1 MAENQRSRNAS
12 NPEHM
17 IGRTLHNGTYTIQSV
32 LGHGGMGKVYLA
44 THETL
49 QTQLAIKQARADQ
62 PLPESV
68 VAELDHL
75 LYSNDPDRYNA
86 AYKNSENV
94 FPISGGL
101 HTDRFLREA
110 LLLARLEHFA
120 IPALYDYFAEDGYW
134 YLVMDYVPGPTLDA
148 YLRKHTPLPPLLA
161 LNYAMHLCEVLDY
174 LHHQTPPVIFRDLK
188 PSNVILAPD
197 GTLTLIDFGIARY
210 FKTGQINDTTDF
222 GSPGYASPEQYS
234 GEGQTDARTDLY
246 SLGVVLHEMLTGKH
260 PKGSSTIFESPRQI
274 NPTLSAAICGL
285 VALATHVEPARR
297 IQSARVFY
305 LAMER
310 VYAIEEQL
318 ASLRTVEQLYAL
330 EQLATRAQATPTAHN
345 TAAYIDR
352 PQDSEQQTITVDM
365 FSDEEGQPSIG
376 DEQPP
381 SPVWVARFDQ
391 RQHIRQ
397 VLGQSHQ
404 QQHEKEHEKPS
415 TRPTARDSKRLSS
428 AIPQTQ
434 HSQSVD
440 TEQQKNQG
448 SSHNSHC
455 ALQIGLSLVLALLL
469 SLSSHFVYL
478 YYFARHTSST
488 SRRSVQ
494 LLSPGT
500 SAAWHALA
508 ALPEPEADN
517 SAVYVQFQGRPYIY
531 MLGGYRS
538 QHQTPDYDHSL
549 YRYDILA
556 AHWETLNTPHLPGT
570 LNNAM
575 VTDEQGHLFF
585 TAGYSTD
592 TYTVVSALYI
602 YQITTNSVRK
612 IIPPAQISIGFGS
625 SMLAD
630 QQGHLYITQG
640 FMTAGHP
647 ETRASTGWY
656 RYDIASQQ
664 WHRLAALPQGLGY
677 SLLVRDNNGS
687 IFMFGGSDD
696 AGQQQQSQQI
706 YRYNT
711 LGDSWQTMQAS
722 IPQPL
727 SGAASCEMS
736 TGQIIAIGGYGN
748 TAQSGSAQAKQVNLY
763 DMHWQTLPAP
773 PFGHAEMGN
782 ALCDNNGHVF
792 VERGSDATHR
802 PTVDF
807 WELSLTG
814 QGSRL

>member
-1 MAENQRSRNAS
+1 
-12 NPEHM
+12 
-17 IGRTLHNGTYTIQSV
+17 
-32 LGHGGMGKVYLA
+32 MGKVYLA

-75 LYSNDPDRYNA
+75 LYSNDPDRYNTT
-86 AYKNSENV
+86 YKNSENV
-94 FPISGGL
+94 FPISGGP

-134 YLVMDYVPGPTLDA
+134 YMVMDYIPGPTLAA
-148 YLRKHTPLPPLLA
+148 YLRVYTPLPPLLA

-188 PSNVILAPD
+188 PSNIILAPD
-197 GTLTLIDFGIARY
+197 GTLTLVDFGIARY
-210 FKTGQINDTTDF
+210 FKASQINDTTDF

-234 GEGQTDARTDLY
+234 GEGQTDARSDLY

-260 PKGSSTIFESPRQI
+260 PKGSCTIFASPRQV
-274 NPTLSAAICGL
+274 NPALSAAICGL
-285 VALATHVEPARR
+285 VTLASHTEPARR

-330 EQLATRAQATPTAHN
+330 EQLATAAHVKPTERH
-345 TAAYIDR
+345 TAPSHIDKLL
-352 PQDSEQQTITVDM
+352 DSEQQMITQDM
-365 FSDEEGQPSIG
+365 FSDEDGQLTIG
-376 DEQPP
+376 DEQSL
-381 SPVWVARFDQ
+381 SPTWTARFDQ
-391 RQHIRQ
+391 RQQLRQ
-397 VLGQSHQ
+397 ELRQSHQ
-404 QQHEKEHEKPS
+404 QQHEQEHGKLS
-415 TRPTARDSKRLSS
+415 TMPTARDAKRRSS
-428 AIPQTQ
+428 ATPQVQ
-434 HSQSVD
+434 HFQSVD
-440 TEQQKNQG
+440 TEQQQNRAP
-448 SSHNSHC
+448 SHNSHC
-455 ALQIGLSLVLALLL
+455 ALQISLSLVLALLL
-469 SLSSHFVYL
+469 SLSSHFAYL
-478 YYFARHTSST
+478 HYFARRAASTTS
-488 SRRSVQ
+488 RSVQ
-494 LLSPGT
+494 LSSPGT
-500 SAAWHALA
+500 GAAWHALA
-508 ALPEPEADN
+508 ELPEPEADN
-517 SAVYVQFQGRPYIY
+517 SAVYVQIQGRPYIY

-538 QHQTPDYDHSL
+538 QHQTPDYDHNL
-549 YRYDILA
+549 YRYDVLA

-585 TAGYSTD
+585 SAGYSTD

-602 YQITTNSVRK
+602 YQIATNSVRK
-612 IIPPAQISIGFGS
+612 IIPPAQISIGFGG

-647 ETRASTGWY
+647 ATRASTGWY

-664 WHRLAALPQGLGY
+664 WHKLAPPPQGLGY
-677 SLLVRDNNGS
+677 TLLVRDNNGT

-706 YRYNT
+706 YRYNVP
-711 LGDSWQTMQAS
+711 GDSWQTMQATL
-722 IPQPL
+722 PRPL

-736 TGQIIAIGGYGN
+736 TGQIITIGGYDN
-748 TAQSGSAQAKQVNLY
+748 TAQSGPAQARQVNLY
-763 DMHWQTLPAP
+763 DMQWQTLPVP

-792 VERGSDATHR
+792 VERGADATHR

-814 QGSRL
+814 

>member
-1 MAENQRSRNAS
+1 MSENQRKRNAS
-12 NPEHM
+12 NPEYM
-17 IGRTLHNGTYTIQSV
+17 IGRTLQNGTYTIQRV

-134 YLVMDYVPGPTLDA
+134 YLVMDYIPGPTLDA
-148 YLRKHTPLPPLLA
+148 YLRKHSPLPPLQA

-188 PSNVILAPD
+188 PSNIILAPD

-222 GSPGYASPEQYS
+222 GSPGYASPEQYL
-234 GEGQTDARTDLY
+234 GEGQTDARSDLY

-260 PKGSSTIFESPRQI
+260 PKGSSTTFESPRQV
-274 NPTLSAAICGL
+274 NPALSAAICGL
-285 VALATHVEPARR
+285 VALATHAEPARR

-305 LAMER
+305 LALER

-318 ASLRTVEQLYAL
+318 ASQRTIEQLHVL
-330 EQLATRAQATPTAHN
+330 EQLATTAHVQPAEHQ
-345 TAAYIDR
+345 AAPTHIDKL
-352 PQDSEQQTITVDM
+352 QDSEQQTITQGT
-365 FSDEEGQPSIG
+365 FLDEEGQPTIE
-376 DEQPP
+376 DEQSL
-381 SPVWVARFDQ
+381 SPAWTARFDQ

-397 VLGQSHQ
+397 ELRQSHQ
-404 QQHEKEHEKPS
+404 QQHEKEHNTS
-415 TRPTARDSKRLSS
+415 SAMLTARNLKRRSS
-428 AIPQTQ
+428 APPQT
-434 HSQSVD
+434 HSAQFAEK
-440 TEQQKNQG
+440 EQQKNQG
-448 SSHNSHC
+448 SSHHSHC
-455 ALQIGLSLVLALLL
+455 ALQISVSLVLALLL

-478 YYFARHTSST
+478 HYFARRASPTTTRSAGLSSPET
-488 SRRSVQ
+488 NA
-494 LLSPGT
+494 T
-500 SAAWHALA
+500 WHALA

-538 QHQTPDYDHSL
+538 QHQIPDYDHNL

-556 AHWETLNTPHLPGT
+556 ARWETLNTPHLPGT

-602 YQITTNSVRK
+602 YQIATNSVSK
-612 IIPPAQISIGFGS
+612 IIPPAQMSIGFGG

-640 FMTAGHP
+640 FMTAGRP

-664 WHRLAALPQGLGY
+664 WHRLAPLPQGLGY
-677 SLLVRDNNGS
+677 TLLVRDNNGS
-687 IFMFGGSDD
+687 IFMFGGSSD
-696 AGQQQQSQQI
+696 AGQQQQSQKI

-711 LGDSWQTMQAS
+711 LGDSWEPMQTS
-722 IPQPL
+722 LPQPL

-748 TAQSGSAQAKQVNLY
+748 TAQTGPAQARQVNLY
-763 DMHWQTLPAP
+763 DMHWQTLPVP

-782 ALCDNNGHVF
+782 ALCDNDGHVF
-792 VERGSDATHR
+792 VERGSDKTHR

-807 WELSLTG
+807 WELSFTD
-814 QGSRL
+814 QG

>member
-17 IGRTLHNGTYTIQSV
+17 IGRTLQNGTYTIQRV

-44 THETL
+44 THKTL

-148 YLRKHTPLPPLLA
+148 YLRQHTPLPPLLA

-234 GEGQTDARTDLY
+234 GEGQTDARSDLY

-260 PKGSSTIFESPRQI
+260 PKGSSTLFESPRQV
-274 NPTLSAAICGL
+274 NPALSAAICGL
-285 VALATHVEPARR
+285 VALATHAEPARR

-310 VYAIEEQL
+310 VYEIEEQL
-318 ASLRTVEQLYAL
+318 TSLRAVEQFYEL
-330 EQLATRAQATPTAHN
+330 EQLATTQVKSAEHN
-345 TAAYIDR
+345 TAPSHIDK
-352 PQDSEQQTITVDM
+352 PQDSEPQTIARDM
-365 FSDEEGQPSIG
+365 FTDEEGQLTIE
-376 DEQPP
+376 DEQSP
-381 SPVWVARFDQ
+381 SPAWTARFDQ
-391 RQHIRQ
+391 RQQIRQ
-397 VLGQSHQ
+397 MLGQSHQ
-404 QQHEKEHEKPS
+404 QQHEKSS
-415 TRPTARDSKRLSS
+415 TMPTARDLKRRSS
-428 AIPQTQ
+428 SITQT
-434 HSQSVD
+434 HPSQSVD
-440 TEQQKNQG
+440 TEQQKNQI

-455 ALQIGLSLVLALLL
+455 ALQISLSLVLALLL
-469 SLSSHFVYL
+469 SLGSHVIYQ
-478 YYFARHTSST
+478 YYFARHAASTSS
-488 SRRSVQ
+488 RSVQ
-494 LLSPGT
+494 LSSSGVGT
-500 SAAWHALA
+500 AWHALA

-538 QHQTPDYDHSL
+538 QRQTPDYDHNL
-549 YRYDILA
+549 YRYDVLA
-556 AHWETLNTPHLPGT
+556 AHWETLNSPHLPGT

-602 YQITTNSVRK
+602 YQIATNSVRK
-612 IIPPAQISIGFGS
+612 IIPPAQISIGFGG

-677 SLLVRDNNGS
+677 TLLVRDNDGS
-687 IFMFGGSDD
+687 IFLFGGSND

-722 IPQPL
+722 LPQPL
-727 SGAASCEMS
+727 SGVASCEIS
-736 TGQIIAIGGYGN
+736 AGQIIAIGGYGN
-748 TAQSGSAQAKQVNLY
+748 TVQSGPTQARQVNLY
-763 DMHWQTLPAP
+763 DMHWQTLPIP

-807 WELSLTG
+807 WELNLSG
-814 QGSRL
+814 QRTRL